1 MLHQIGWK
9 LRAQIHRFSGE
20 LCTRLGKVTTRF
32 VEEMIY
38 GMCAS
43 GSVLLSQVARVLE
56 EPIEL
61 HATHKQLSFN
71 LDRKE
76 IEDTISEAV
85 LEQGARRI
93 RDDTLLIVDPSDITK
108 KYARKMEYLA
118 EVRDASE
125 KKLGNGYWMCEVVG
139 CETGEHDITP
149 LAQILWSQESP
160 DFVSENHE
168 ILWLAER
175 VLAATEHR
183 GILVYDRGGDRRELL
198 TPWTKDERIRYLV
211 RQRGDRHLLYRGRPK
226 KEMDLAAICTTPY
239 AETLFK
245 EKDGEE
251 KAYFI
256 HFGCLPVCLPECPDR
271 PLWLVV
277 VKGIG
282 KTPMLLLTTEPCLR
296 IQSPSRS
303 FRLTSV
309 WKSDSCYSCAQC
321 FCSPGFYNSLL
332 LCRNFG
338 VDVCCPTSS
347 AAALA
352 SGVSNA

>member
-61 HATHKQLSFN
+61 HATHKRLSFN

-125 KKLGNGYWMCEVVG
+125 KKLRK
-139 CETGEHDITP
+139 ETG
-149 LAQILWSQESP
+149 Q
-160 DFVSENHE
+160 
-168 ILWLAER
+168 R
-175 VLAATEHR
+175 
-183 GILVYDRGGDRRELL
+183 LL
-198 TPWTKDERIRYLV
+198 
-211 RQRGDRHLLYRGRPK
+211 
-226 KEMDLAAICTTPY
+226 
-239 AETLFK
+239 
-245 EKDGEE
+245 
-251 KAYFI
+251 
-256 HFGCLPVCLPECPDR
+256 
-271 PLWLVV
+271 
-277 VKGIG
+277 
-282 KTPMLLLTTEPCLR
+282 
-296 IQSPSRS
+296 
-303 FRLTSV
+303 
-309 WKSDSCYSCAQC
+309 
-321 FCSPGFYNSLL
+321 
-332 LCRNFG
+332 
-338 VDVCCPTSS
+338 DV
-347 AAALA
+347 
-352 SGVSNA
+352 